1 MKLGPRRNYFK
12 GREAI
17 RYYANQPARPLL
29 LLVGAIS
36 VITNLRMVLFQALVT
51 TVSLDTLTMLGTMA
65 LRSLISMYWL
75 PFSHK

>member
-1 MKLGPRRNYFK
+1 MLTSFVNSP
-12 GREAI
+12 
-17 RYYANQPARPLL
+17 L

-51 TVSLDTLTMLGTMA
+51 TVSLDTLTMLVTMA